1 MPAKMEDVARLA
13 GVSTAT
19 VSRALNT
26 PELVSHETRSR
37 VLAAIEELDY
47 RLNLAARSL
56 RTNQTRTI
64 AIVIPT
70 ISEPVINQVVEA
82 VEDAAITADYTLLM
96 CSTRGDAQREQA
108 YIEQITQQTAVDGIL
123 YISPR
128 SAPEHVL
135 ELAQSEIPLV
145 VCNYRAEGLG
155 APSILFD
162 HVSSI
167 AQATR
172 HLLDLG
178 HRRIALLNLAAPFYY
193 PARMRREGFEQAFAG
208 AGLALDPSLIIQLE
222 QPTYNTDEWR
232 TAIETLLDR
241 PDRPTAI
248 VAFND
253 AVAFEVYAVCRAW
266 GLRIPEDLS
275 VTGCDDTLSAR
286 YVNPPLT
293 TVRIPASRQG
303 HLAMDYLLARMNGT
317 GPSNPPLT
325 LLDVELVVRESCAQP
340 APGSHTLEE

>member
-19 VSRALNT
+19 VSRVLNN
-26 PELVSHETRSR
+26 PEVVSRHTRTR
-37 VLAAIEELDY
+37 VMAAIEELDY
-47 RLNLAARSL
+47 KLNLAARSL

-96 CSTRGDAQREQA
+96 CSTRGDARREQA
-108 YIEQITQQTAVDGIL
+108 YIELITQQTAVDGVL

-135 ELAQSEIPLV
+135 KLARSGIPLV
-145 VCNYRAEGLG
+145 VCNYRAEGLS

-162 HVSSI
+162 HISSI
-167 AQATR
+167 FQTTR

-178 HRRIALLNLAAPFYY
+178 HRRIALLNLAAAYYY
-193 PARMRREGFEQAFAG
+193 PARMRREGFEKAFAA
-208 AGLALDPSLIIQLE
+208 AGLVPDPSLIVQLE
-222 QPTYNTDEWR
+222 QPTYETDEWR
-232 TAIETLLDR
+232 AVIEDLLNR
-241 PDRPTAI
+241 PKRPTAI

-253 AVAFEVYAVCRAW
+253 AVALEVYAVCRAR

-293 TVRIPASRQG
+293 TVRIPATRQG
-303 HLAMDYLLARMNGT
+303 QLAMEYLLARMAGAH
-317 GPSNPPLT
+317 PPVPPLT
-325 LLDVELVVRESCAQP
+325 LLDVELIVRESCARP
-340 APGSHTLEE
+340 AS